1 MPPTSAAPTGRHL
14 TELHAAEPY
23 PTPSPATVLSV
34 NRDDEHRFSKP
45 QREEIVLL
53 EGLGIEGDSHL
64 GKLVQHQ
71 ARMRTHPMQ
80 SNLRQ
85 VHLIHSE
92 LFEELAEAGYAIEP
106 GGMGENI
113 TTRGIDLL
121 KLSRGTRLHLGDEA
135 VIEITGLRDPCE
147 LLNGLAPHLMKQ
159 VLLREPDGTIVRKAG
174 IMSIVVRGGTVKP
187 GDGIRIEAPAEHV
200 PLTTV

>member
-1 MPPTSAAPTGRHL
+1 
-14 TELHAAEPY
+14 
-23 PTPSPATVLSV
+23 
-34 NRDDEHRFSKP
+34 
-45 QREEIVLL
+45 
-53 EGLGIEGDSHL
+53 
-64 GKLVQHQ
+64 
-71 ARMRTHPMQ
+71 MQ